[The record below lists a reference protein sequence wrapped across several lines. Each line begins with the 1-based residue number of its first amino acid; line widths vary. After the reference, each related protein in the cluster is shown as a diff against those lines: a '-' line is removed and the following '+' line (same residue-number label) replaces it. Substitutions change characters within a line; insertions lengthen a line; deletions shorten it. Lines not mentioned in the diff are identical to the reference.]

1 MRHHL
6 KVNAEQET
14 SRMSQHEK
22 EKSADTPKKEYT
34 TPLLVG
40 YGNVFDLTKNDKNL
54 GVSDNPTMKT

>member
-1 MRHHL
+1 
-6 KVNAEQET
+6 
-14 SRMSQHEK
+14 MSQHEK